1 MPIDGLF
8 IHHLVNEL
16 NVLESGKINRINQI
30 SPTDFIFVV
39 RANSHNY
46 NLFITIHTELA
57 HMNLTNRLYE
67 ADSNPTNLTVLLRKY
82 LENGIIKRLFQVDND
97 RIVCINVD
105 KFDEIGDRIDV
116 KLYLELMGRHSNLV
130 LCVNDKIITAYKYIN
145 PFESETRTVLP
156 NIEYNIKI
164 NKINPFNLNLEGLKK
179 EFETIFSSK
188 DLANRFNGVSTFI
201 ANYTYNNYELFY
213 NYINTYKPTL
223 YEKNIY
229 YFDIPFIN
237 ENKKYYDSLSLLL
250 DDYYYE
256 KTKSNEVKVR
266 SNNLVHTIKN
276 KIEKYE
282 RKLINLN
289 NDLTDA
295 LNSDIYRIKGE
306 LLYNNLNKIPKG
318 ASSISLFNY
327 YDNTNLN
334 IELDPALSPNKN
346 ASKYFQIYNKKKNA
360 TKIIPIQIDECKN
373 EIEYYELLL
382 SQVEVGNIE
391 DIIGIS
397 NEINPK
403 KTNKKPKIKLT
414 TYKTNDYTIYIGKN
428 NEQNA
433 YLTKVIAKPS
443 DYWFHVKDMPSSHIV
458 LSGIVNEESIRCA
471 SLICAYYSK
480 ARYSSS
486 VPIIYTLV
494 KYLKRIPNKRNCF
507 LTYSNEKTIYI
518 DPNIDYIN
526 SLNLR

>member
-16 NVLESGKINRINQI
+16 NILESGKINRINQI

-67 ADSNPTNLTVLLRKY
+67 ADSNPTNLTVLLRKC

-130 LCVNDKIITAYKYIN
+130 LCVNDKIVTAYKYVN
-145 PFESETRTVLP
+145 PFESENRTILP

-164 NKINPFNLNLEGLKK
+164 DKINPYNLNLDELKK
-179 EFETIFSSK
+179 EFETIFTPK
-188 DLANRFNGVSTFI
+188 DLSNRFNGVSTFI
-201 ANYTYNNYELFY
+201 SNYTYNNYELFY
-213 NYINTYKPTL
+213 NYINSFKPTKYDNNL
-223 YEKNIY
+223 YFI
-229 YFDIPFIN
+229 DIPFI
-237 ENKKYYDSLSLLL
+237 ESNKTYYDSLSLLL

-256 KTKSNEVKVR
+256 KTKSNEIKVR
-266 SNNLVHTIKN
+266 SNNLVHTLKN

-289 NDLTDA
+289 NDLLDA
-295 LNSDIYRIKGE
+295 LNSEIYRIKGE
-306 LLYNNLNKIPKG
+306 LLYNNLNKINKG
-318 ASSISLFNY
+318 DTSISLLNY
-327 YDNTNLN
+327 YDNSNLN
-334 IELDPALSPNKN
+334 IELDPSISPNKN

-360 TKIIPIQIDECKN
+360 CKILPKQIDETKD
-373 EIEYYELLL
+373 EIEYYNLLL
-382 SQVEVGNIE
+382 AQIEFSNID
-391 DIIGIS
+391 DILGIS
-397 NEINPK
+397 NELNPK
-403 KTNKKPKIKLT
+403 KTNKKNKIKIL
-414 TYKTNDYTIYIGKN
+414 TYKANNYTIYIGKN
-428 NEQNA
+428 NEQNT
-433 YLTKVIAKPS
+433 YLTKILAKPS
-443 DYWFHVKDMPSSHIV
+443 DLWFHVKDMPSSHVI
-458 LSGIVNEESIRCA
+458 LSGEVSEESIRCA
-471 SLICAYYSK
+471 SMICAFYSK
-480 ARYSSS
+480 AKYSSS
-486 VPIIYTLV
+486 VPIIYTQV

-518 DPNIDYIN
+518 DPDTTYIN
-526 SLNLR
+526 SLNLK

>member
-8 IHHLVNEL
+8 IHHLVKEL
-16 NVLESGKINRINQI
+16 SVVENGKINKINQI
-30 SPTDFIFVV
+30 SPTDYLFSI
-39 RANSHNY
+39 RANSLNY

-57 HMNLTNRLYE
+57 HMNFTNRNYE
-67 ADSNPTNLTVLLRKY
+67 ADSNLTNLTILLRKY
-82 LENGIIKRLFQVDND
+82 IENGIIKRLFQVDND
-97 RIVCINVD
+97 RIVCINIS
-105 KFDEIGDRIDV
+105 KIDEIGDMIDV

-130 LCVNDKIITAYKYIN
+130 LCVNDKIVTAYKYIN
-145 PFESETRTVLP
+145 PFESETRTILP

-164 NKINPFNLNLEGLKK
+164 DKINPFNLTKDEIKR
-179 EFETIFSSK
+179 EFDTIYSSK
-188 DLANRFNGVSTFI
+188 DLSNRFNGVSNFI
-201 ANYTYNNYELFY
+201 SNYTYDNYELFY
-213 NYINTYKPTL
+213 NYINSYKPTM

-229 YFDIPFIN
+229 YTDISFIN
-237 ENKKYYDSLSLLL
+237 EEKKYYDSLSKLL

-256 KTKSNEVKVR
+256 KTKTNEIRVR
-266 SNNLVHTIKN
+266 SNNLAHHIKN

-306 LLYNNLNKIPKG
+306 LLYNNLNRINKG
-318 ASSISLFNY
+318 ATSITLFNY
-327 YDNTNLN
+327 YDNSNLE
-334 IELDPALSPNKN
+334 IELDPSISPNKN

-360 TKIIPIQIDECKN
+360 TKIIPNQIDECKS

-382 SQVEVGNIE
+382 SQIEVGNID
-391 DIIGIS
+391 DILGIS

-403 KTNKKPKIKLT
+403 KTNKKTKIKLT
-414 TYKTNDYTIYIGKN
+414 TYKTNDYIIYIGKN

-433 YLTKVIAKPS
+433 YLTKVIAKSS
-443 DYWFHVKDMPSSHIV
+443 DLWFHIKDMPSSHIV
-458 LSGIVNEESIRCA
+458 LSGVVNEESIRCA
-471 SLICAYYSK
+471 SMICAYFSK

-486 VPIIYTLV
+486 VPVIYTEV

-507 LTYSNEKTIYI
+507 LSYSNEKTIYI
-518 DPNIDYIN
+518 DPSIEYIN